1 MKAKPKQ
8 TTPSASMFLGQLLAL
23 GFFSRIVQILA
34 ILCLLNL
41 NDYFTTPSQ
50 IPSLIPA
57 ASLIISLLILVAL
70 ADVVGGQIIQRLTKR
85 LARIHSLFGFLPG
98 RFDSSSTPSQQR
110 LYLRTVFLPLVM
122 AVSPAPLL
130 ILVIVGTTPLLFVIT
145 VLQAM
150 VNSIVIFYYNRRSF
164 SRVNSANLSFRP
176 VSEISFIED
185 QAHLLRRTGTG
196 SQPPAEEIVTEDS
209 PVHDQDLRMKREILR
224 TFNLVFR
231 GIILATSAVLTIYK
245 LSSLSSVVGYFILNN
260 TLRNSLIVLAE
271 YCWPSFRH
279 LTFRQAC
286 EQIDL
291 ALQPEEKLLKRL
303 QSMQDQEVLSLQAFD
318 DRMAARLAHRPFLRL
333 KNFRLLVNQPS
344 VSTVLDELTA
354 RVELN
359 QITLLHVS
367 GANLCRDLA
376 NLIADREYNRLKAE
390 CRGIA
395 VCGQL
400 AIDLT
405 FWRQLPIADVQKNRV
420 VTSSLIGHF
429 AQKHH
434 ARIACLIDEH
444 KLNAFYLEGDPEPT
458 STQDLSRRQIRRMS
472 ALITLLDLL
481 LHRHCLWLV
490 PFVLDPFEESEI
502 IDLLTIYQKE
512 APADQRTLF
521 LLSRALPSTETHR
534 CYELRRTALRSGS

>member
-1 MKAKPKQ
+1 MTAKPKQ
-8 TTPSASMFLGQLLAL
+8 TTPSASMFMGVLFAL
-23 GFFSRIVQILA
+23 GLFSRIVMILA

-41 NDYFTTPSQ
+41 NDYFTTPTQ

-57 ASLIISLLILVAL
+57 ASLIISLLVLVAF
-70 ADVVGGQIIQRLTKR
+70 ADAIGGRIIQRLVKR
-85 LARIHSLFGFLPG
+85 LARIYSLFGTLPG
-98 RFDSSSTPSQQR
+98 QFDSSSTPSQKLQ
-110 LYLRTVFLPLVM
+110 YLRNVFLPLLM

-130 ILVIVGTTPLLFVIT
+130 IIALIITTPLLFPIT
-145 VLQAM
+145 ILQAT
-150 VNSIVIFYYNRRSF
+150 VNSIIVCYYNRRAF
-164 SRVNSANLSFRP
+164 SKFGSTSPSSRSA
-176 VSEISFIED
+176 SEVKFTES
-185 QAHLLRRTGTG
+185 QAHLVRRSGA
-196 SQPPAEEIVTEDS
+196 SIQPHAEEITNDDS
-209 PVHDQDLRMKREILR
+209 QAHDQDLRMKRELLR
-224 TFNLVFR
+224 TSNLVFR
-231 GIILATSAVLTIYK
+231 GLILAASAILTIYK

-260 TLRNSLIVLAE
+260 TLRYSFIVLAE

-291 ALQPEEKLLKRL
+291 ALQPEEKLLQRL
-303 QSMQDQEVLSLQAFD
+303 QSLQDQEVLSLQAFD
-318 DRMAARLAHRPFLRL
+318 DRMAERLAQRPFLRL
-333 KNFRLLVNQPS
+333 KDFRLLVNQPS
-344 VSTVLDELTA
+344 AGTVLDELTA

-376 NLIADREYNRLKAE
+376 KLIADRDCNRLIAE
-390 CRGIA
+390 CRGVA

-405 FWRQLPIADVQKNRV
+405 FWRQLPIADVQKNRI

-429 AQKHH
+429 AQEHH

-458 STQDLSRRQIRRMS
+458 STQDLSRRQIKRMS
-472 ALITLLDLL
+472 ALISLLDLL
-481 LHRHCLWLV
+481 IHRHCLWLV

-534 CYELRRTALRSGS
+534 CYELRRTSLRSGS